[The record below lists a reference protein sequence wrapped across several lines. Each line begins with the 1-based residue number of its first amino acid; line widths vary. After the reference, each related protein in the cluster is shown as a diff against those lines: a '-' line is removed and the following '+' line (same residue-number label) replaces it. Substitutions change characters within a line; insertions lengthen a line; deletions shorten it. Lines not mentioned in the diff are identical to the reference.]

1 MSNKWP
7 TLAVEGDY
15 VLFGLVISS
24 EINIFHP
31 DGIFG
36 ALMGHSFFDTDSE
49 PDGKGSI
56 DWWAFTLGRIMALM

>member
-36 ALMGHSFFDTDSE
+36 ALMGHSFFDTDTE

-56 DWWAFTLGRIMALM
+56 D